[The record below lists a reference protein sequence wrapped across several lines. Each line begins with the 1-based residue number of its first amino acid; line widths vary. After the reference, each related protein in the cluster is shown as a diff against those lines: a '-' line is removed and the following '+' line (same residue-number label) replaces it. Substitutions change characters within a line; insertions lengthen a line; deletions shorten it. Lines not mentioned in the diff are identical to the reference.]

1 MAKCSV
7 ALLALA
13 ALSLAGC
20 ETNPEY
26 AASAAPAAT
35 TPRVVGTSPSPAIAT
50 PTVPA
55 TTGHIVAIPAPAAT
69 APAPSATVTSP
80 PATVAAAPVPAPVAS
95 PMVAYKP
102 GRGTIESIAAVNYAQ
117 PIESASAG
125 ASSPMSA
132 YRLGVRMEDGTVQ
145 YFDQDQ
151 SAFRVGDRV
160 QITGDGR
167 ILR

>member
-13 ALSLAGC
+13 ALSLVGC

-26 AASAAPAAT
+26 SAGAAPAAT
-35 TPRVVGTSPSPAIAT
+35 TPRVVGTSPSPAVAT
-50 PTVPA
+50 PTVPT
-55 TTGHIVAIPAPAAT
+55 TTGRIVAIPAPAAT

-80 PATVAAAPVPAPVAS
+80 PATVAVVPAPVAS

-102 GRGTIESIAAVNYAQ
+102 GRGTIESIAEVNYAQ
-117 PIESASAG
+117 PVASASAG
-125 ASSPMSA
+125 AGSPAMSA

-151 SAFRVGDRV
+151 SGFRVGDRV

-167 ILR
+167 ILK